1 MSGAAAM
8 DDAGTVD
15 GAPTT
20 VDGARVVRG
29 SYAPG
34 DVTFLLK
41 PVALAPTAVALKER
55 MIQSGRAHYSEMIST
70 ERRPD
75 GRYLALYG
83 AALDRSAAR
92 IAREIEA
99 LAERLVRWVEA
110 GTLAPGV
117 TLCSLVRAGVPYGV
131 LLLRALRARGLDAAH
146 YGVSIIRD
154 RGLDPNAMAVVL
166 RRRPPGGIVFVDGW
180 TGKGAIAGELD
191 RSWRTMTGRAPRLV
205 VLADPGGHADAAGS
219 HEDWLI
225 PSGLLGGNV
234 SGLVSRSILRDDLIG
249 PGDFHGAVSVDHL
262 ADIDLS
268 RPFVERVR
276 ALAPRVPPPPA
287 PAPSA
292 REREALRRRA
302 TGAVRAVANRYGV
315 DDVNRIKPGIAEA
328 TRAVL
333 RRRPER
339 VLVSDPDDPDV
350 AALCHLCGTDGVELR
365 VAPDLLGPYRAITL
379 IGRTS

>member
-1 MSGAAAM
+1 MSGTIAG
-8 DDAGTVD
+8 DAPAVD
-15 GAPTT
+15 GSPILH
-20 VDGARVVRG
+20 G

-41 PVALAPTAVALKER
+41 PVALGPTDIALKER

-75 GRYLALYG
+75 RRYLALYET
-83 AALDRSAAR
+83 ALERSAAR
-92 IAREIEA
+92 IAYEIEA
-99 LAERLVRWVEA
+99 VAERLVRWIET
-110 GTLAPGV
+110 GTLAAEV

-131 LLLRALRARGLDAAH
+131 LLLHALRAREVDVAH

-154 RGLDPNAMAVVL
+154 RGLDQNAMKAVL
-166 RRRPPGGIVFVDGW
+166 RRRPLGGIVFVDGW
-180 TGKGAIAGELD
+180 TGKGAIAAELE
-191 RSWRTMTGRAPRLV
+191 RSWLTMAGASPRLV
-205 VLADPGGHADAAGS
+205 VLADPGGYAEVAGS

-249 PGDFHGAVSVDHL
+249 PDDFHGTLIIDHL

-268 RPFVERVR
+268 RSFIERVR
-276 ALAPRVPPPPA
+276 ACVPSVHPRPA
-287 PAPSA
+287 SEISTKD
-292 REREALRRRA
+292 REVLRRHA
-302 TGAVRAVANRYGV
+302 TGAVRSLSEQY
-315 DDVNRIKPGIAEA
+315 DVENMNRIKPGIAEA

-333 RRRPER
+333 RRSPER
-339 VLVSDPDDPDV
+339 VFVSDPNDPDV
-350 AALCHLCGTDGVELR
+350 AALCHLCETDEIELR
-365 VAPDLLGPYRAITL
+365 VVPDRLSPYRAITL